1 MDHQHDFNYPTVMAG
16 PGQGARQRARAYSD
30 AHYAAE
36 DESEPKN
43 GFQSKKIGGKKN
55 RKKRKKRVE
64 IGAKGT
70 SILNNSP
77 GPRLQGAY
85 ISKFSEALDDS
96 EGSEDSPNN
105 EGLIE
110 SKASSSPTKAPSTA
124 PTGIITFP
132 EYQDLSSHSAAPA
145 DPLVTYAGIVKD
157 SHAKDKHVDTA
168 NLPHRFA
175 GPAPPPLRG
184 FPNYPQTNS
193 SRQNLQLGSGR
204 LQNSNKLG
212 NGATWGLG
220 AVNGATGLP
229 SVQSR
234 QAGNTTNNSFAQTIG
249 GSQPATPLDP
259 SEFPLLSGN
268 PQTQYQTP
276 GQAVWGNANQRII
289 QHTPVQRPQQQP
301 PPSQP
306 NNTQQQHQQPSQA
319 QDQSQQARDD
329 LYPGSQFNGSN
340 DDYHRGGQGGIGQ
353 LGASAQPQPNSV
365 EEFPPLGRN
374 GTDEDQHDRRGS
386 LMQNAAFGGFS
397 NPTSLFLPSQSQ
409 ARQGLP
415 SAQSNQSDASR
426 SSTLVERL
434 ASPTSLG
441 FVTAERKPLTPTA
454 STSNRPGL
462 GPAAEQDKSPP
473 QIDPIQALPAPRA
486 NIQNHDNSLLSRFH
500 LGSSPNPSHS
510 QQPPSRQQQG
520 FQTSGASQTAENIPL
535 DQMAAIDRWGLA
547 GLLAT
552 IRSDNTDVAG
562 LAIGQ
567 DLTQLGLDLNSQDPL
582 WPTWSGPFAE
592 PSARPL
598 QPDFHLPD
606 CYTVDNVHRLR
617 DKIPSFSDE
626 TLFWIFYTQPRDLMQ
641 ELAAAELTGRNWRYH
656 KELMMWL
663 TKDTTYAEP
672 QQLGDGTER
681 GSYIFFNQRTWQRAR
696 SDFVLSY
703 ESLAPHSGI
712 NGAGGS
718 GGGGM
723 VGLS

>member
-1 MDHQHDFNYPTVMAG
+1 MDHQYNINHTTVMAG
-16 PGQGARQRARAYSD
+16 LGQGARQRARAYSD

-36 DESEPKN
+36 DESEIKD
-43 GFQSKKIGGKKN
+43 GLQTKKTGRRKN

-70 SILNNSP
+70 SILDNSP

-85 ISKFSEALDDS
+85 VSRFRETLDDC
-96 EGSEDSPNN
+96 EGSEDSSNN
-105 EGLIE
+105 EGHKE
-110 SKASSSPTKAPSTA
+110 SKVSSPTKASPAAGNMSASSA

-132 EYQDLSSHSAAPA
+132 EYQDLSSHKAAPTG
-145 DPLVTYAGIVKD
+145 PHLTYAGIVQD

-204 LQNSNKLG
+204 LQNTSKLG

-220 AVNGATGLP
+220 AVNGAPGLP
-229 SVQSR
+229 NVQSR
-234 QAGNTTNNSFAQTIG
+234 QTGNTTNNSFAQTIG

-306 NNTQQQHQQPSQA
+306 NNTQQQQHQQHSQA

-329 LYPGSQFNGSN
+329 VYPGSQFNGSN
-340 DDYHRGGQGGIGQ
+340 DDYHRGGQGGVGQ

-374 GTDEDQHDRRGS
+374 GTNEDQQDRRGS

-397 NPTSLFLPSQSQ
+397 NSTQLFLPSQGQ
-409 ARQGLP
+409 ARHGLP
-415 SAQSNQSDASR
+415 SAQSNQSDASN
-426 SSTLVERL
+426 
-434 ASPTSLG
+434 P
-441 FVTAERKPLTPTA
+441 
-454 STSNRPGL
+454 
-462 GPAAEQDKSPP
+462 
-473 QIDPIQALPAPRA
+473 
-486 NIQNHDNSLLSRFH
+486 QNHDNSLLSRFH
-500 LGSSPNPSHS
+500 IGSSPNPSHS

-520 FQTSGASQTAENIPL
+520 FQASGASQTAENTPL

-552 IRSDNTDVAG
+552 IRSDNPDVAG

-567 DLTQLGLDLNSQDPL
+567 DLTQLGLDLNSQDSL

-641 ELAAAELTGRNWRYH
+641 ELAATELTGRNWRYH

-712 NGAGGS
+712 NSAGS
-718 GGGGM
+718 GALG
-723 VGLS
+723 GLS